1 MSLPSYATF
10 YYKGEEVKKLFVNC
24 GWICNR
30 ETIERSINRALQDY
44 YMNKDNEVVEWDEVK
59 AYGETL
65 TKA

>member
-10 YYKGEEVKKLFVNC
+10 YYEGEEVKKLFVNC

-30 ETIERSINRALQDY
+30 QTIESSINEALRQHAY
-44 YMNKDNEVVEWDEVK
+44 SNESFEWDEVK